1 MHHRDPVLA
10 REPLDR
16 AHVRLADLAQDSW
29 SVIRSPATRVA
40 SLLTKICVTRGWC
53 LGSAGDDIV
62 RNALDEG
69 IEAVVDALICEEL
82 ELPDPALLRQLDST
96 MAP

>member
-1 MHHRDPVLA
+1 
-10 REPLDR
+10 
-16 AHVRLADLAQDSW
+16 
-29 SVIRSPATRVA
+29 
-40 SLLTKICVTRGWC
+40 LLTKICVTRGWC

-82 ELPDPALLRQLDST
+82 ELPDPALCDSSTRRWLREAVDDWLF
-96 MAP
+96 APYGRGSNPGLPL